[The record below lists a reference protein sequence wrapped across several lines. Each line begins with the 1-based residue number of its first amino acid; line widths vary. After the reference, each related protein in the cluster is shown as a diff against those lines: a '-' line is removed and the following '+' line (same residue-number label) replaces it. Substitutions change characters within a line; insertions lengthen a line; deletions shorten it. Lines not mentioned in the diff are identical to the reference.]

1 MSDLIDRQAAIDLFP
16 KDALE
21 WDTNCGYIAPHF
33 ARRMI
38 EELPSA
44 QPVGNGRWKVSESGE
59 MCTCSECCAVLDI
72 SIGTGCYVNGDELQF
87 PKYCLNCG
95 AKMESERKEE

>member
-1 MSDLIDRQAAIDLFP
+1 MNDLIGRHAAIDLFP
-16 KDALE
+16 NDALE

-44 QPVGNGRWKVSESGE
+44 QPEIIRCKD
-59 MCTCSECCAVLDI
+59 CSYHY
-72 SIGTGCYVNGDELQF
+72 GTICRRDSTF
-87 PKYCLNCG
+87 PWEDDDYCSK
-95 AKMESERKEE
+95 AEVEE